1 MFPSSL
7 TAILFAVSMV
17 CAGRSTRM
25 IGGAYANFFR
35 LMVAMICL
43 AAYGHLLGQ
52 GWLGKGFSYFL
63 VGGAIGIGVGD
74 FATFQALQRI
84 PPRLTS
90 LLVQCLC
97 APFAALVEWI
107 WLGTTLTPG
116 QLLGGGIILVGTS
129 LSLLPGVR
137 IGEARGLLVVGA
149 LLATFSALAQAIGA
163 VLTRKAIEVNTAVG
177 VTIDGMTAAYQR
189 MCGAFLIMLLT
200 YAAID
205 FTRRRRQ
212 RRNPGPVVSKPWRKA
227 APWIVSNALAGLVFG
242 IACFQWALMS
252 MPAAVVLSIVALSP
266 LIVMPI
272 AWLVDGDRPPPLAII
287 GGVIAVGGVI
297 VLQWF

>member
-1 MFPSSL
+1 MLPSTL
-7 TAILFAVSMV
+7 TALLFAVSMI

-25 IGGAYANFFR
+25 VGGTHANFFR

-43 AAYGHLLGQ
+43 AFYGHVFGQ
-52 GWLGKGFSYFL
+52 GWIGDGLPYFL
-63 VGGAIGIGVGD
+63 IGGAFGIGAGD

-107 WLGTTLTPG
+107 WLGTVLTPG
-116 QLLGGGIILVGTS
+116 QLAGGGIILVGTS

-137 IGEARGLLVVGA
+137 LGGERRLLIIGA
-149 LLATFSALAQAIGA
+149 LLAMFAAFAQAVGA
-163 VLTRKAIEVNTAVG
+163 VLTRKAIDLNVSTG
-177 VTIDGMTAAYQR
+177 VSIDGMTAAYQR
-189 MCGAFLIMLLT
+189 MCGAFLVMIVA
-200 YAAID
+200 YSAIH
-205 FTRRRRQ
+205 FNRRRQQ
-212 RRNPGPVVSKPWRKA
+212 RRNPQPVTKKPWKKA
-227 APWIVSNALAGLVFG
+227 IPWIIANALAGLVFG
-242 IACFQWALMS
+242 IAAFQWALMS

-272 AWLVDGDRPPPLAII
+272 AWLVDGDRPPPLAIM